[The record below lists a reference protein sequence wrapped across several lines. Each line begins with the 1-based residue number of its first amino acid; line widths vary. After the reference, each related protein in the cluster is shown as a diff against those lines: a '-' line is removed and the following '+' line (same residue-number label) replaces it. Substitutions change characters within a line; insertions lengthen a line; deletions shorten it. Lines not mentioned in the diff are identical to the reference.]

1 MSLAIDPLGSQEL
14 PEPIK
19 PKIYNE
25 AYKHSIVD
33 SSYQPEVSLLSL
45 VEGSPRLVE
54 YYRGF
59 RNYSEE
65 PSPFSPENVGTY
77 QSYERIK
84 NTIIKQEGNGA
95 FNFNV
100 ETTESTKVYNGWCS
114 AALRPSKYDIMIV
127 DMGDGNA
134 GLLTITEQPE
144 PREITANK
152 VFYLTYQFLGILTK
166 EWWDRL
172 NERVVKE
179 FVYSKD
185 AELHSSAYVI
195 SPEEFGYNEK
205 LFKWKFTIGN
215 YLMRTFYWNP
225 EKTIAFERNTN
236 DMVYDPYLVN
246 FICAV
251 LPPDL
256 RNLYPFINQFSY
268 QYAGLDRGWDGP
280 INLWEIL
287 LRGDF
292 NLLPVCNNKAAM
304 IPINRLLNTR
314 TYGNLGSSKFK
325 WFISTNPEDFKKYS
339 GFYSMDGYPMQVP
352 TNEVAVPGYV
362 FSDLFFTGKPTDNFE
377 QMIFSILRDKVCDK
391 AKLLAYCD
399 NYFTL
404 TLKQQLYHGAI
415 MLLLLEVGRNLG
427 DPM

>member
-1 MSLAIDPLGSQEL
+1 MFSINPLGTETQ
-14 PEPIK
+14 PEPVK
-19 PKIYNE
+19 PTIYNE

-33 SSYQPEVSLLSL
+33 SKYQPETSLLSL
-45 VEGSPRLVE
+45 VEGTPRLTE
-54 YYRGF
+54 YYRVF
-59 RNYSEE
+59 KNRSEE
-65 PSPFSPENVGTY
+65 ASPFSPDNVGTY

-84 NTIIKQEGNGA
+84 NAIIKQEGNGA

-114 AALRPSKYDIMIV
+114 AALRPGKYDVMIMDI
-127 DMGDGNA
+127 GDGNA
-134 GLLTITEQPE
+134 GIFTITEQPE

-152 VFYLTYQFLGILTK
+152 VYYLTFQFLGILSK
-166 EWWDRL
+166 EWWGRL

-179 FVYSKD
+179 FIYSKD
-185 AELHSSAYVI
+185 AELHSGAYVI
-195 SPEEFGYNEK
+195 SPVEFGYNEK
-205 LFKWKFTIGN
+205 LFKWKFTIAN

-225 EKTIAFERNTN
+225 EKTIAFANKTE

-251 LPPDL
+251 LPGDL
-256 RNLYPFINQFSY
+256 RNVYPFINQFSY
-268 QYAGLDRGWDGP
+268 QYAGLDRGWAGP

-292 NLLPVCNNKAAM
+292 NLLSICDNKAAM
-304 IPINRLLNTR
+304 IPTDRLLNTR
-314 TYGNLGSSKFK
+314 TYGNLGSSKFR

-339 GFYSMDGYPMQVP
+339 GFYNMDGYPMQVP
-352 TNEVAVPGYV
+352 TKDVPFEGYV
-362 FSDLFFTGKPTDNFE
+362 FSDLFFTGNPTDEFE
-377 QMIFSILRDKVCDK
+377 KIVFTILRDRVCDK

-399 NYFTL
+399 GYFKL
-404 TLKQQLYHGAI
+404 PLKQQLYHGAI
-415 MLLLLEVGRNLG
+415 LLMLLEVGRNLG